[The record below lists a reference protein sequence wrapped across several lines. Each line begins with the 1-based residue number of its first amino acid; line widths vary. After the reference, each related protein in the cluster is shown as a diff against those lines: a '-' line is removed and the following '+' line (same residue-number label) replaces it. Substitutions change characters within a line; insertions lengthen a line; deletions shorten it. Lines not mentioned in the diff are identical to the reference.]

1 MTEVEVEPKEFSDS
15 SRNASKEN
23 EVASNNS
30 ELLQY
35 FDKYPENKTGEFEIF
50 IWKYYLILYR
60 KISFFRLIFA
70 INNELNVYV
79 YLLKK
84 SNTY

>member
-1 MTEVEVEPKEFSDS
+1 MYARKTTIFDTTTESPEVIFDNLTEVEVEPKEFSDS

-35 FDKYPENKTGEFEIF
+35 FDKYPENKTGEF
-50 IWKYYLILYR
+50 
-60 KISFFRLIFA
+60 
-70 INNELNVYV
+70 
-79 YLLKK
+79 K
-84 SNTY
+84 SVI